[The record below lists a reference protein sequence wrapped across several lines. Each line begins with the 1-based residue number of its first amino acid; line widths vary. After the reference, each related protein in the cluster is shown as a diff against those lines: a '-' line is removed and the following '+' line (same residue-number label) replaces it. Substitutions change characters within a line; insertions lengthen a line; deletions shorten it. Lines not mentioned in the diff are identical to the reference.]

1 MSTVKLDVEN
11 YVDGS
16 YKPKS
21 KKVTWRKAHVIELS
35 KEDEEPDLDPQTE
48 DMLQNLAL
56 ATDKESSYCNAAGG
70 NLKSAAVLQN
80 R

>member
-16 YKPKS
+16 YQPKS
-21 KKVTWRKAHVIELS
+21 RKVTWRKAHVIEQF
-35 KEDEEPDLDPQTE
+35 KEEEEPDLNAQTE

-56 ATDKESSYCNAAGG
+56 ATDKW
-70 NLKSAAVLQN
+70 
-80 R
+80 